1 MLIDKPG
8 EERTRYKRTEY
19 KHPIKAMQHYFIGRD
34 TLTLVVCETPYITDN
49 DNWTLKKLIGRV
61 VDVSIDVDTQPDRY
75 TVLKQNTGKPH
86 RRAIIHKKM
95 TGKGFD
101 LTLTQFLDD
110 MKPNGQE

>member
-1 MLIDKPG
+1 MLIDEPG
-8 EERTRYKRTEY
+8 GAQMRYRRTILTGTREY
-19 KHPIKAMQHYFIGRD
+19 HYFVARVVPVI
-34 TLTLVVCETPYITDN
+34 VVCETSHRSN
-49 DNWTLKKLIGRV
+49 EGNVTLRNLTGRV
-61 VDVSIDVDTQPDRY
+61 VDVSLDVDTQPDRY